1 MVPNGKVTMNWTQYR
16 KKQSQL
22 NLRHYLG
29 QVGVRKITKSI
40 SHNSLSP
47 DWDYSLS
54 PDWD

>member
-1 MVPNGKVTMNWTQYR
+1 VSKVKVTMNWKQYGG
-16 KKQSQL
+16 KQSHL

-47 DWDYSLS
+47 DWD
-54 PDWD
+54 